1 VGFLEKI
8 FGRVLLVF
16 QFILVFLFILFE
28 EIIWEGIA
36 KPIYEK
42 IESLH
47 ITKKLEGKIE
57 HTNRYL
63 LLALFSTLLLGVEG
77 AGLLAGVFFM
87 QGKILFGLL
96 LYIAKIPI
104 AAFVFWLFKA
114 SKEKL
119 LSFAWFNW
127 CYLKVMAGFE
137 WLKER
142 ESYKEMMAYMATIKA
157 TIKAKWKAIKEKYFK
172 EEGGFMKELKAFYA
186 YVKNFKKNIKTKEE
200 DKIEKEVKIKEEV
213 KND

>member
-1 VGFLEKI
+1 MGFFNKI

-36 KPIYEK
+36 KPIYNK
-42 IESLH
+42 IESLR
-47 ITKKLEGKIE
+47 ITQKLEAKIQD
-57 HTNRYL
+57 TNRHVV
-63 LLALFSTLLLGVEG
+63 LAIFSTLLLAVEA
-77 AGLLAGVFFM
+77 AGLLAGVFFV
-87 QGKILFGLL
+87 QGQILLGLV

-114 SKEKL
+114 AKEKL
-119 LSFAWFNW
+119 LSFDWFNW
-127 CYLKVMAGFE
+127 SYKKLMNGLD

-142 ESYKEMMAYMATIKA
+142 KSYQDMMAYMSKIKEKIKEKWKI
-157 TIKAKWKAIKEKYFK
+157 IKAKYFA
-172 EEGGFMKELKAFYA
+172 EEGSFMKELKGFYA
-186 YVKNFKKNIKTKEE
+186 YMKNFKKNTKKDDTKKDDIKKEE
-200 DKIEKEVKIKEEV
+200 NI

>member
-1 VGFLEKI
+1 LGFFNKI

-36 KPIYEK
+36 KPIYNK

-47 ITKKLEGKIE
+47 ITQKLEAKIQ
-57 HTNRYL
+57 HTNRHVVLAIFSIL
-63 LLALFSTLLLGVEG
+63 LLAVEA
-77 AGLLAGVFFM
+77 AGLLAGVFFL
-87 QGKILFGLL
+87 QGQMLLGLI

-114 SKEKL
+114 GKEKL
-119 LSFAWFNW
+119 LSFTWFNW
-127 CYLKVMAGFE
+127 SYKKLMAGLD

-142 ESYKEMMAYMATIKA
+142 KSYQDMMAYMTKVKE
-157 TIKAKWKAIKEKYFK
+157 TIKAKWKSIKAKYFAK
-172 EEGGFMKELKAFYA
+172 EGSFMKEIKGFYV
-186 YVKNFKKNIKTKEE
+186 YMKNFKKSNKEE
-200 DKIEKEVKIKEEV
+200 

>member
-1 VGFLEKI
+1 MDFINKI
-8 FGRVLLVF
+8 FGRVLLIF

-36 KPIYEK
+36 KPIYNK

-47 ITKKLEGKIE
+47 VTKKLEVKIQ
-57 HTNRYL
+57 HTNRYVI
-63 LLALFSTLLLGVEG
+63 LAIFSTLLLTVEG
-77 AGLLAGVFFM
+77 AGLLAGLFFV
-87 QGKILFGLL
+87 QGHILLGLL

-114 SKEKL
+114 SKDKL
-119 LSFAWFNW
+119 LSFTWFNW
-127 CYLKVMAGFE
+127 SYEKLMAGLD

-142 ESYKEMMAYMATIKA
+142 EDYQRMMAYMAKIKEK
-157 TIKAKWKAIKEKYFK
+157 IKSKWKTVKEKYFSQ
-172 EEGGFMKELKAFYA
+172 EGSFTKELKNFYA
-186 YVKNFKKNIKTKEE
+186 YMKNFKKNTKKNN
-200 DKIEKEVKIKEEV
+200 DIEKEDK

>member
-1 VGFLEKI
+1 LDFFNKI
-8 FGRVLLVF
+8 FGRILLVF

-47 ITKKLEGKIE
+47 VIQKLEVKIQE
-57 HTNRYL
+57 TNRYL
-63 LLALFSTLLLGVEG
+63 LLAVFSVLLLTVEA
-77 AGLLAGVFFM
+77 AGILAGIFFV
-87 QGKILFGLL
+87 QGHILFGLL
-96 LYIAKIPI
+96 LYITKIPI

-114 SKEKL
+114 SKMKL
-119 LSFAWFNW
+119 LSFTWFNW
-127 CYLKVMAGFE
+127 SYKKLMAGLD

-142 ESYKEMMAYMATIKA
+142 DSYKEMMAYMAKIKEQ
-157 TIKAKWKAIKEKYFK
+157 IKSKWKAIKAKYFS
-172 EEGGFMKELKAFYA
+172 EEGSFTKELKNFYA
-186 YVKNFKKNIKTKEE
+186 YIKNFKNNIKNKKE
-200 DKIEKEVKIKEEV
+200 DM

>member
-1 VGFLEKI
+1 MGFLEKI

-47 ITKKLEGKIE
+47 IIQKLESKIQ
-57 HTNRYL
+57 HTHRYVI
-63 LLALFSTLLLGVEG
+63 LAIFSTLLLAVEA
-77 AGLLAGVFFM
+77 AGLLAGVFFV
-87 QGKILFGLL
+87 QGQMLLGLA
-96 LYIAKIPI
+96 LYVAKIPI

-114 SKEKL
+114 GKEKL
-119 LSFAWFNW
+119 LSFVWFNW
-127 CYLKVMAGFE
+127 CYEKLMAGLD

-142 ESYKEMMAYMATIKA
+142 KAYKDMIAYMAVLKVK
-157 TIKAKWKAIKEKYFK
+157 IKAKWKIIQEKYFA
-172 EEGGFMKELKAFYA
+172 EEGSFMKELKGFYA
-186 YVKNFKKNIKTKEE
+186 YMKNFKNNIKTK
-200 DKIEKEVKIKEEV
+200 KEEKTKKEKNIKKEE